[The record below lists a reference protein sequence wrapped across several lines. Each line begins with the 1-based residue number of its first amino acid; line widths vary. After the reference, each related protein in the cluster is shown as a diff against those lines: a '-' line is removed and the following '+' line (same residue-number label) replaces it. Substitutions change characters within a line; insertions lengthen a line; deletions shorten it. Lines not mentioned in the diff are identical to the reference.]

1 MVSLVSTALGSKRK
15 VWVVRIS
22 SWLRA
27 RSGLRY
33 SGGLALL
40 FAMYV
45 LTAKL
50 GLRLD
55 AVGGFA
61 TLVWPPTGIALA
73 ALLVFGRKLW
83 PAIALGAFVVNF
95 TSGAPLPVACGMAAG
110 NTLEAVV
117 GATLLMRLCAFDR
130 SIGRVR
136 GVFALGFA
144 AAASTLMSASIGVAS
159 LWVGGIVPAS
169 DVVATWRAWWVGDA
183 LGDLVIATFALAWW
197 YERAQPARRG
207 QLAEIAMLAVL
218 ATIGALFAFDLIP
231 WRPEPEPFHARY
243 LAFPVLAWASL
254 RYRLRGA
261 TTATLIVWIV
271 SIIAAVQNLEP
282 AARLSEGLLPLQ
294 LFMAVV
300 ALTTL
305 FLGAAVRERDHAE
318 QAIRARDVFLA
329 VASHEL
335 RTPLATLELQA
346 THLREQLERSPVPP
360 EKLLAKLRLIERQGE
375 RLAALVEDLLDVSR
389 VMAGHFRLVS
399 EPLDVREIV
408 REVAA
413 RFQNQAAKAGCELIV
428 EADEPAPARGDRLR
442 IEQILTNLLSNA
454 IKFGPGKP
462 IRISLRTTAATVT
475 LAVCDQGSGIAPAD
489 HARVF
494 ERFERASAQRSAT
507 GLGLGL
513 WIVRQIVTAMG
524 GTISIKSELGQGT
537 EIAVTIP
544 RTLAEAPEPEPRES
558 SAELSS

>member
-1 MVSLVSTALGSKRK
+1 M
-15 VWVVRIS
+15 RIWS
-22 SWLRA
+22 RLRV

-33 SGGLALL
+33 SGCLALL

-45 LTAKL
+45 LTARL

-83 PAIALGAFVVNF
+83 PAISLGAFVVNF
-95 TSGAPLPVACGMAAG
+95 TSGAPLPVACGIAAG

-117 GATLLMRLCAFDR
+117 GATLLMRVCAFDR

-136 GVFALGFA
+136 DVFALAFAA
-144 AAASTLMSASIGVAS
+144 AAASTLISASIGVAS
-159 LWVGGIVPAS
+159 LWAGGIVPAS
-169 DVVATWRAWWVGDA
+169 DVMATWRAWWVGDA
-183 LGDLVIATFALAWW
+183 LGDLVIAPFALAWW
-197 YERAQPARRG
+197 YERAQPTRRG
-207 QLAEIAMLAVL
+207 QLAEVAMLAVL
-218 ATIGALFAFDLIP
+218 ATIGALYAFDLIP
-231 WRPEPEPFHARY
+231 LRPDPEAFRTRY

-254 RYRLRGA
+254 RYRQRGG

-271 SIIAAVQNLEP
+271 SIIASVQNLEP
-282 AARLSEGLLPLQ
+282 VARLSEGLLPLQ

-335 RTPLATLELQA
+335 RTPLTSLELQA
-346 THLREQLERSPVPP
+346 TTLRESLELNPVPP
-360 EKLLAKLRLIERQGE
+360 ENLLAKLRLIERQGE
-375 RLAALVEDLLDVSR
+375 RLAALVEDMLDVSR

-399 EPLDVREIV
+399 EPLDVGEIV

-413 RFQNQAAKAGCELIV
+413 RFRNQAANAGCELIV
-428 EADEPAPARGDRLR
+428 EIDEASPAHGDRL
-442 IEQILTNLLSNA
+442 
-454 IKFGPGKP
+454 
-462 IRISLRTTAATVT
+462 
-475 LAVCDQGSGIAPAD
+475 
-489 HARVF
+489 
-494 ERFERASAQRSAT
+494 
-507 GLGLGL
+507 LG
-513 WIVRQIVTAMG
+513 
-524 GTISIKSELGQGT
+524 GQGDD
-537 EIAVTIP
+537 VS
-544 RTLAEAPEPEPRES
+544 RHGRWAPTRQQRHDAARAGRATDQRRLRRRDEP
-558 SAELSS
+558 